1 MAADRN
7 AASLIALDAVVLDT
21 ETTGLDPR
29 TARIV
34 EIAAV
39 RLVNGRLDIGAP
51 FRRLLQPGEPIP
63 ASATRIHGIDAA
75 VVAGAPTF
83 AEVWTEF
90 SVYHGGTVLIGHA
103 IGFDCAVLARECSR
117 IGRMWQPPL
126 TLDTQML
133 AQIAEP
139 ELAGYSLENLAA
151 WLGVEI
157 INRHSALGDATATA
171 QIFCALL
178 PRLRGRGIRTLGEAL
193 RACRGLTNVL
203 DRQHRAGWAEFGAM
217 ENALTGQRDTRV
229 DTYPYRHRVG
239 AIMAAPA
246 KSIGLEEPLGAAL
259 ERMSRERTSSLF
271 VFPGPGDGPVRPDQA
286 GIVTERDVLRAL
298 DAHGAAALALP
309 VRQVMS
315 KPLLS
320 VPASAFAYLAI
331 GRMNRLRVRHLGV
344 TDDAGNV
351 IGALSARDLL
361 KLRAEEAVALGDE
374 IDQAK
379 DVHDLGGA
387 WSKLAHVSA
396 QLMHE
401 RVSAREIAAV
411 ISHDLGEL
419 THRAAVL
426 AEAGMK
432 DEGLG
437 DPPCRY
443 AFVVLGSAGREESL
457 LAMDQ
462 DNALIFQDNAPNGA
476 DRWFE
481 ALAVRVSDI
490 LDQIGVPYCKG
501 GVMAKNPQWRGSLGA
516 WRKRIG
522 DWIRQSNPQGLLS
535 VDIFFD
541 MRGVHGEVALADLLW
556 REAFDA
562 AQGNAGFAKLLLE
575 AAGQVEPG
583 RNWFG
588 GFRTVEGRIDLKKTG
603 LFGLVSIARTLA
615 IRHHV
620 IERSTPARLA
630 GIKSVVQESESELD
644 ALMEAQSMF
653 LDLILKQQIADLERG
668 RPPSNAVEVKG
679 LSRRDRERLRAAL
692 QAVENLDELGRDL
705 LFKT

>member
-1 MAADRN
+1 MAVDRN
-7 AASLIALDAVVLDT
+7 ARSLIALDAVVLDT

-29 TARIV
+29 TARVV

-39 RLVNGRLDIGAP
+39 RLVSGRLDAGAP
-51 FRRLLQPGEPIP
+51 FRRLVQPGEPIP
-63 ASATRIHGIDAA
+63 ASAIRIHGIDAA
-75 VVAGAPTF
+75 VVAGAPIFTD
-83 AEVWTEF
+83 VWAEF
-90 SVYHGGTVLIGHA
+90 SVYCGGAVLIGHA
-103 IGFDCAVLARECSR
+103 VGFDCAVLARECAR
-117 IGRMWQPPL
+117 IGQTWRPPL

-139 ELAGYSLENLAA
+139 ELAGYSLENVAA
-151 WLGVEI
+151 RLEVEI
-157 INRHSALGDATATA
+157 INRHSALGDATASA
-171 QIFCALL
+171 KIFCALV
-178 PRLRGRGIRTLGEAL
+178 PRLRERGIRTLGEAM
-193 RACRGLTNVL
+193 RACRSLTNVL
-203 DRQHRAGWAEFGAM
+203 DQQHRAGWAVSASI
-217 ENALTGQRDTRV
+217 ENASPGQRGERV

-239 AIMAAPA
+239 AIMTAPA
-246 KSIGLEEPLGAAL
+246 RSIGPEVSLGAAL
-259 ERMSRERTSSLF
+259 ERLMRERTSSLF
-271 VFPGPGDGPVRPDQA
+271 VFSGPGDGPVQPDQA
-286 GIVTERDVLRAL
+286 GIVTEQDVLRAL
-298 DAHGAAALALP
+298 DAHGAAALAFP
-309 VRQVMS
+309 VRRVMS
-315 KPLLS
+315 KPLLA

-344 TDDAGNV
+344 TDDAGHV

-361 KLRAEEAVALGDE
+361 KQRAEEAVELGDA

-379 DVHDLGGA
+379 DVHELANA
-387 WSKLAHVSA
+387 WSRLAHVSA
-396 QLMHE
+396 ELLHE
-401 RVSAREIAAV
+401 GALAREIAAI
-411 ISHDLGEL
+411 ISHELGEL
-419 THRAAVL
+419 TRRAAVL
-426 AEAGMK
+426 AEVAMK

-437 DPPCRY
+437 NPPCRY
-443 AFVVLGSAGREESL
+443 AFVVLGSAGRGESL

-462 DNALIFQDNAPNGA
+462 DNALIFEDDTPDGA

-501 GVMAKNPQWRGSLGA
+501 GVMAKNPQWRGSLGT
-516 WRKRIG
+516 WRRRIG
-522 DWIRQSNPQGLLS
+522 DWIQQSNPQGLLS

-575 AAGQVEPG
+575 AAGKVEPS

-588 GFRTVEGRIDLKKTG
+588 SFRTLDGRIDLKKTG

-630 GIKSVVQESESELD
+630 GIKSVVRESENELD
-644 ALMEAQSMF
+644 ALIEAQGVF

-692 QAVENLDELGRDL
+692 QAVENLDELGRGL
-705 LFKT
+705 LFKA